1 MITKRAPANKLLVG
15 SSALLLVL
23 FLLPPPAGA
32 ADNVAKQEVVP
43 TVTITAGATTHN
55 EPDGPMSFTLHA
67 SPAPAADLD
76 VKLGSRQTGVVFAEA
91 IERSFTE
98 TLPAGEESH
107 SFDFVVVND
116 LVVEPEGI
124 VTITVADSEVHY
136 EVGAPSEAVTTLVD
150 DDVPI
155 TVSWDSSTVHV
166 NEDAGTVTVPFF
178 IRVHNGR
185 PPGTFKSADGV
196 HEGVAFVLT
205 TASVTADATMD
216 FVYQSYFYIW
226 DVGSFTVDASGDY
239 TLSDQIEIE
248 IIDDS
253 DDEPGETFELYFESP
268 LPAPLDVGDTV
279 IPTDRK
285 TIVIADDDGVNN
297 APEFTATAEQVSVS
311 EYIEAGTLI
320 GVSFEATDFDGHEV
334 TFGVVGDSL
343 PFEID
348 VETDTLKVSGAL
360 DFETQAEYT
369 FAVAASDGVG
379 GSSETSVAVTVTN
392 VDEPGVVE
400 LAPMAPEEGAMVEAT
415 LSDVDGPTDDMTWE
429 WSQGEGPDGGFDP
442 IDGQTDD
449 HFMPTPDD
457 VGMYL
462 RATATYTDGEGA
474 DKGADATT
482 SEPVAARQQEG
493 DDPTI
498 TVLWSENPFHV
509 SESDG
514 TVELP
519 ITVRVDGNQPPG
531 TYMFGGVEYEGR
543 RFSVS
548 SRAGTA
554 TSPSDY
560 EPLSAEIL
568 LSVGSFELQASGS
581 YEASGVVSVVIVD
594 DEVIEESETL
604 NIVAERTLG
613 GLGVTLPDQQL
624 QIVIEDNEPPEVTIR
639 ALTESVEESDRTV
652 SVEVSIT
659 RPLDDDLRVELEIT
673 DPDNELLHRN
683 DDPLVVRIRAGSTS
697 QAAIVY
703 INNDSIVENDG
714 SALFTIVLPED
725 AQGNTAYAIGSPDTA
740 TVAMHDD
747 DTKVTVMY
755 TENPFTVAEG
765 AGTVEL
771 PIAVRVDGNQPPG
784 TYELG
789 GIHYEGQALTFTAT
803 SGTATNPADFEP
815 PPAFIDLELGSFVL
829 QESGSYEAS
838 GVATVTILDDDLVE
852 EGESFSIEV
861 GPGPDVR
868 PEVTLPAQ
876 ALDVVIEDNDGT
888 TDPPDPPR
896 PPWPPPDFCPTH
908 PDTVADASTPLSVEV
923 GGSVEADFC
932 SKDDADWVQVFLEAG
947 QAYRIEG
954 TFTDPDGETYIFIG
968 GMHESDGSLITGA
981 HSFDGNPYGTS
992 NTAGYINFRPTATG
1006 IHYIVVG
1013 DPAWWNFTHAT
1024 APLPWQIEVH
1034 EIDLPPDDV
1043 PDVHQLTFEFNNYGY
1058 FVQQFEG
1065 TVDTHG
1071 DRDTFAIDIEAGHRY
1086 FVEMRNRNDSGI
1098 FNCIRG
1104 IASAETPDQ
1113 PGSNSRE
1120 CWHRVGWKASRWII
1134 PDADGRYLI
1143 TVGSDNGTGDYLL
1156 RVRDYS
1162 AVPPGVWDTPLPDGD
1177 LAQDTSTTGLVYVN
1191 ESWVNGTAVRGEIDL
1206 AGDKDWFRVE
1216 LEGGRR
1222 YQIDIRGEGS
1232 GVGTLRNSY
1241 MWIHDAV
1248 GQRIVFASGG
1258 GSYLETRLVWT
1269 PPSSGTYFIQVAGSS
1284 YEIGTY
1290 DLSVIDFEDLYT
1302 THRPS

>member
-76 VKLGSRQTGVVFAEA
+76 VKLDSRQTGVVFAEA

-98 TLPAGEESH
+98 TIPAGEESH

-185 PPGTFKSADGV
+185 PPGTFKSADEV

-205 TASVTADATMD
+205 TASVTADATTD

-311 EYIEAGTLI
+311 EDIEAGTLI

-429 WSQGEGPDGGFDP
+429 WSQSEAPDGEFDP

-449 HFMPTPDD
+449 HYMPTPDD

-474 DKGADATT
+474 DKSADATT
-482 SEPVAARQQEG
+482 SEPVAARQGEG
-493 DDPTI
+493 GDPTI

-509 SESDG
+509 NEGDG

-519 ITVRVDGNQPPG
+519 ITVRVDDNRPPG
-531 TYMFGGVEYEGR
+531 TYTAGGVEYEGSP
-543 RFSVS
+543 FSVS
-548 SRAGTA
+548 TRADTA
-554 TSPSDY
+554 MSPGDY
-560 EPLSAEIL
+560 QALSAEVL
-568 LSVGSFELQASGS
+568 LPVGSFELQASGS
-581 YEASGVVSVVIVD
+581 YEASGVVSATIVD
-594 DEVIEESETL
+594 DEDIEATEML
-604 NIVAERTLG
+604 NMVAEYAPG
-613 GLGVTLPDQQL
+613 VVGVTLPSDDL
-624 QIVIEDNEPPEVTIR
+624 SIVI
-639 ALTESVEESDRTV
+639 A
-652 SVEVSIT
+652 
-659 RPLDDDLRVELEIT
+659 
-673 DPDNELLHRN
+673 
-683 DDPLVVRIRAGSTS
+683 
-697 QAAIVY
+697 
-703 INNDSIVENDG
+703 
-714 SALFTIVLPED
+714 
-725 AQGNTAYAIGSPDTA
+725 
-740 TVAMHDD
+740 
-747 DTKVTVMY
+747 
-755 TENPFTVAEG
+755 
-765 AGTVEL
+765 
-771 PIAVRVDGNQPPG
+771 
-784 TYELG
+784 
-789 GIHYEGQALTFTAT
+789 
-803 SGTATNPADFEP
+803 
-815 PPAFIDLELGSFVL
+815 
-829 QESGSYEAS
+829 
-838 GVATVTILDDDLVE
+838 
-852 EGESFSIEV
+852 
-861 GPGPDVR
+861 
-868 PEVTLPAQ
+868 
-876 ALDVVIEDNDGT
+876 DNDG
-888 TDPPDPPR
+888 DPPDPQR

-908 PDTVADASTPLSVEV
+908 PDSEADMSTPLSVAV
-923 GGSVEADFC
+923 GGSVSDDFC
-932 SKDDADWVQVFLEAG
+932 SKDDADWVAVDLVAG
-947 QAYRIEG
+947 TAYRIEG
-954 TFTDPDGETYIFIG
+954 TFTSTDGNRPIYIAGMYEPDGE
-968 GMHESDGSLITGA
+968 LITGS

-992 NTAGYINFRPTATG
+992 NTSGYINFRPTQTGTHYVGVGDMGWYYFRFATG
-1006 IHYIVVG
+1006 
-1013 DPAWWNFTHAT
+1013 
-1024 APLPWQIEVH
+1024 PLSWEIDVH
-1034 EIDLPPDDV
+1034 EADLPPDDV
-1043 PDVHQLTFEFNNYGY
+1043 PGVTELTLEFNNYGY
-1058 FVQQFEG
+1058 FVDEFEG
-1065 TVDTHG
+1065 KTDTHG
-1071 DRDTFAIDIEAGHRY
+1071 DRDTFAIDVEAGHRY

-1098 FNCIRG
+1098 FNCIHG

-1113 PGSNSRE
+1113 PGANSRE
-1120 CWHRVGWKASRWII
+1120 CWHRAGWKASRWII
-1134 PDADGRYLI
+1134 PDADGRKLI

-1191 ESWVNGTAVRGEIDL
+1191 DSWVNSTAVRGEIDL
-1206 AGDKDWFRVE
+1206 AGDKDWIRVE

-1232 GVGTLRNSY
+1232 GVGTLRDSY
-1241 MWIHDAV
+1241 MWLHD
-1248 GQRIVFASGG
+1248 GDGRRIQFADDGG
-1258 GSYLETRLVWT
+1258 DSYPEARLVMVAPT
-1269 PPSSGTYFIQVAGSS
+1269 TGTYFIQVAGSHH
-1284 YEIGTY
+1284 EIGTY
-1290 DLSVIDFEDLYT
+1290 DLSVLDMADLYT
-1302 THRPS
+1302 MYRPS

>member
-1 MITKRAPANKLLVG
+1 MKTRRSSASRLLAG
-15 SSALLLVL
+15 ASALLLVL
-23 FLLPPPAGA
+23 FLPSAPAEA
-32 ADNVAKQEVVP
+32 AENAARQEVVP

-67 SPAPAADLD
+67 SPAPAANLEVMLD
-76 VKLGSRQTGVVFAEA
+76 SRQTGVVFTDA
-91 IERSFTE
+91 IERSFTQ
-98 TLPAGEESH
+98 TIPAGESSYH
-107 SFDFVVVND
+107 FDFIVVND
-116 LVVEPEGI
+116 LVVEPEGT
-124 VTITVADSEVHY
+124 VTITVANSESDY
-136 EVGAPSEAVTTLVD
+136 DAGTPSEAVTTLVD

-155 TVSWDSSTVHV
+155 TVSWDASTVHV
-166 NEDAGTVTVPFF
+166 NEDAGTVTIPFL
-178 IRVHNGR
+178 IRVHDGK

-205 TASVTADATMD
+205 TAPVTADATMD
-216 FVYQSYFYIW
+216 FVYQSRFYRW

-248 IIDDS
+248 IIDDN

-268 LPAPLDVGDTV
+268 LPPPLDVGDTV

-297 APEFTATAEQVSVS
+297 APEFTATAEQISVS
-311 EYIEAGTLI
+311 EVIEAGTLI

-348 VETDTLKVSGAL
+348 AETDTLKVSGAL

-369 FAVAASDGVG
+369 FAVAASDGIG
-379 GSSETSVAVTVTN
+379 GSTETSVKVTVTN

-400 LAPMAPEEGAMVEAT
+400 LAPMTPEEGAMVEAT
-415 LSDVDGPTDDMTWE
+415 LSDVDGPADDVTWE
-429 WSQGEGPDGGFDP
+429 WSEGEAPDGDFDR

-449 HFMPTPDD
+449 HYTPTPDD
-457 VGMYL
+457 VAMYL

-474 DKGADATT
+474 GKSADATT
-482 SEPVAARQQEG
+482 SEPVVARQGEG
-493 DDPTI
+493 DDPAI

-509 SESDG
+509 SESGG

-531 TYMFGGVEYEGR
+531 TYTIGGVEYEGR

-548 SRAGTA
+548 SRADTA
-554 TSPSDY
+554 TSPGDY

-568 LSVGSFELQASGS
+568 LPVGSFELQASGF
-581 YEASGVVSVVIVD
+581 YEANGVASVTIVD
-594 DEVIEESETL
+594 DEDAEESETF
-604 NIVAERTLG
+604 NVVAESAPG
-613 GLGVTLPDQQL
+613 VADVTLPRQPL
-624 QIVIEDNEPPEVTIR
+624 QVI
-639 ALTESVEESDRTV
+639 
-652 SVEVSIT
+652 
-659 RPLDDDLRVELEIT
+659 
-673 DPDNELLHRN
+673 
-683 DDPLVVRIRAGSTS
+683 
-697 QAAIVY
+697 
-703 INNDSIVENDG
+703 
-714 SALFTIVLPED
+714 
-725 AQGNTAYAIGSPDTA
+725 
-740 TVAMHDD
+740 
-747 DTKVTVMY
+747 
-755 TENPFTVAEG
+755 
-765 AGTVEL
+765 
-771 PIAVRVDGNQPPG
+771 
-784 TYELG
+784 
-789 GIHYEGQALTFTAT
+789 
-803 SGTATNPADFEP
+803 
-815 PPAFIDLELGSFVL
+815 
-829 QESGSYEAS
+829 
-838 GVATVTILDDDLVE
+838 
-852 EGESFSIEV
+852 
-861 GPGPDVR
+861 
-868 PEVTLPAQ
+868 
-876 ALDVVIEDNDGT
+876 IEDNDSEPPEPP
-888 TDPPDPPR
+888 DPPDPPD

-908 PDTVADASTPLSVEV
+908 PDTAADTSTPLSVEV

-932 SKDDADWVQVFLEAG
+932 SKEDADWIAVDLVAG

-968 GMHESDGSLITGA
+968 GMHESDGSLITGS

-1098 FNCIRG
+1098 FNCIHG

-1134 PDADGRYLI
+1134 PDADGRKLI

-1191 ESWVNGTAVRGEIDL
+1191 DSWVNGTAVRGEIDL

-1222 YQIDIRGEGS
+1222 YQIDVRGEGS
-1232 GVGTLRNSY
+1232 GVGTLRISY
-1241 MWIHDAV
+1241 MWIHDAA

-1284 YEIGTY
+1284 YEIGTF

>member
-1 MITKRAPANKLLVG
+1 M
-15 SSALLLVL
+15 
-23 FLLPPPAGA
+23 
-32 ADNVAKQEVVP
+32 
-43 TVTITAGATTHN
+43 
-55 EPDGPMSFTLHA
+55 
-67 SPAPAADLD
+67 
-76 VKLGSRQTGVVFAEA
+76 
-91 IERSFTE
+91 
-98 TLPAGEESH
+98 
-107 SFDFVVVND
+107 
-116 LVVEPEGI
+116 
-124 VTITVADSEVHY
+124 
-136 EVGAPSEAVTTLVD
+136 
-150 DDVPI
+150 
-155 TVSWDSSTVHV
+155 
-166 NEDAGTVTVPFF
+166 
-178 IRVHNGR
+178 
-185 PPGTFKSADGV
+185 
-196 HEGVAFVLT
+196 LT

-297 APEFTATAEQVSVS
+297 APEFTATAEQISVS
-311 EYIEAGTLI
+311 EDIEAGTLI

-348 VETDTLKVSGAL
+348 AETDTLKVSGAL

-369 FAVAASDGVG
+369 FAVAASDGIG
-379 GSSETSVAVTVTN
+379 GSSETTVAVTVTN
-392 VDEPGVVE
+392 VDEPGVVK
-400 LAPMAPEEGAMVEAT
+400 LAPMIPEEGAMVEAT
-415 LSDVDGPTDDMTWE
+415 LSDVDGPVDDMTWE
-429 WSQGEGPDGGFDP
+429 WSQGEAPDGGFDP

-449 HFMPTPDD
+449 HYMATESD

-474 DKGADATT
+474 GKSADATT
-482 SEPVAARQQEG
+482 SEPVVARQGEG

-509 SESDG
+509 SEGDG

-519 ITVRVDGNQPPG
+519 IIVRVDDNQPPG
-531 TYMFGGVEYEGR
+531 TYTAGGVEYEGR
-543 RFSVS
+543 LFSVS
-548 SRAGTA
+548 GRGDTA
-554 TSPSDY
+554 TSPDDY
-560 EPLSAEIL
+560 RALSVEVRL
-568 LSVGSFELQASGS
+568 PVGSFELAESGF

-594 DEVIEESETL
+594 DEVIEDSETL
-604 NIVAERTLG
+604 NIVAEFAPG
-613 GLGVTLPDQQL
+613 GLGVTLPDQLL
-624 QIVIEDNEPPEVTIR
+624 Q
-639 ALTESVEESDRTV
+639 
-652 SVEVSIT
+652 
-659 RPLDDDLRVELEIT
+659 
-673 DPDNELLHRN
+673 
-683 DDPLVVRIRAGSTS
+683 
-697 QAAIVY
+697 
-703 INNDSIVENDG
+703 
-714 SALFTIVLPED
+714 
-725 AQGNTAYAIGSPDTA
+725 
-740 TVAMHDD
+740 
-747 DTKVTVMY
+747 
-755 TENPFTVAEG
+755 
-765 AGTVEL
+765 
-771 PIAVRVDGNQPPG
+771 
-784 TYELG
+784 
-789 GIHYEGQALTFTAT
+789 
-803 SGTATNPADFEP
+803 
-815 PPAFIDLELGSFVL
+815 
-829 QESGSYEAS
+829 
-838 GVATVTILDDDLVE
+838 
-852 EGESFSIEV
+852 
-861 GPGPDVR
+861 
-868 PEVTLPAQ
+868 
-876 ALDVVIEDNDGT
+876 VVIEDDDST
-888 TDPPDPPR
+888 TEPPDPPDPPD

-908 PDTVADASTPLSVEV
+908 PDTVADTSTPLSVEV

-968 GMHESDGSLITGA
+968 GMHESDGSLITGS

-1043 PDVHQLTFEFNNYGY
+1043 PDVHQLTLEFNNYGY
-1058 FVQQFEG
+1058 FVDEFEG

-1071 DRDTFAIDIEAGHRY
+1071 DRDTFAIDVEAGHRY
-1086 FVEMRNRNDSGI
+1086 FVEMRNRNGSGI
-1098 FNCIRG
+1098 FNCIHG

-1134 PDADGRYLI
+1134 TDADGRKLI

-1191 ESWVNGTAVRGEIDL
+1191 DSWVNGTAVRGEIDL

-1241 MWIHDAV
+1241 MWIHDAA
-1248 GQRIVFASGG
+1248 GRRIVFASGG

-1269 PPSSGTYFIQVAGSS
+1269 PPSPGTYFIGVAGSS
-1284 YEIGTY
+1284 YEIGTF

>member
-1 MITKRAPANKLLVG
+1 MITNRAPASRLLVG
-15 SSALLLVL
+15 ASALLLVL
-23 FLLPPPAGA
+23 FLPTPPAGA
-32 ADNVAKQEVVP
+32 ADNVAMQEVVP
-43 TVTITAGATTHN
+43 TVTITAEATTHN

-67 SPAPAADLD
+67 SPAPAADLE
-76 VKLGSRQTGVVFAEA
+76 VKLDSRQTGVVFTDA

-98 TLPAGEESH
+98 TIPAGEPSYD
-107 SFDFVVVND
+107 FDFIVVND
-116 LVVEPEGI
+116 LVVEPEGT

-136 EVGAPSEAVTTLVD
+136 EVGTPSEAVTTLVD

-166 NEDAGTVTVPFF
+166 NEDTGTVTVPFF
-178 IRVHNGR
+178 IRVHDGK
-185 PPGTFKSADGV
+185 PPGTYRSAAGV
-196 HEGVAFVLT
+196 HEGVAFLLT

-216 FVYQSYFYIW
+216 FVYQSRFYSW

-239 TLSDQIEIE
+239 TLTDEMVVEIT
-248 IIDDS
+248 DDT
-253 DDEPGETFELYFESP
+253 DDEPGETFVLYFESP
-268 LPAPLDVGDTV
+268 LADPLDVGDTV

-285 TIVIADDDGVNN
+285 TVVIADDDGVNN
-297 APEFTATAEQVSVS
+297 PPEFTATADQISVS
-311 EYIEAGTLI
+311 EDTEAGALI
-320 GVSFEATDFDGHEV
+320 GASFEATDFDGHEV

-343 PFEID
+343 PFEVD
-348 VETDTLKVSGAL
+348 AETDTLRVSGAL

-369 FAVAASDGVG
+369 FAVTASDDIG
-379 GSSETSVAVTVTN
+379 GSSETNVTVTVTN
-392 VDEPGVVE
+392 VDEPGLVE
-400 LAPMAPEEGAMVEAT
+400 IAPMDPEVGAMVEAT
-415 LSDVDGPTDDMTWE
+415 LSDVDGPSDDMTWE
-429 WSQGEGPDGGFDP
+429 WSESETPDGGFDP

-449 HFMPTPDD
+449 HYMPTESD

-474 DKGADATT
+474 GKSADATT
-482 SEPVAARQQEG
+482 SEPVAARQE
-493 DDPTI
+493 
-498 TVLWSENPFHV
+498 V
-509 SESDG
+509 S
-514 TVELP
+514 
-519 ITVRVDGNQPPG
+519 
-531 TYMFGGVEYEGR
+531 
-543 RFSVS
+543 
-548 SRAGTA
+548 
-554 TSPSDY
+554 
-560 EPLSAEIL
+560 
-568 LSVGSFELQASGS
+568 
-581 YEASGVVSVVIVD
+581 
-594 DEVIEESETL
+594 
-604 NIVAERTLG
+604 
-613 GLGVTLPDQQL
+613 
-624 QIVIEDNEPPEVTIR
+624 PEVTIR
-639 ALTESVEESDRTV
+639 ALTESVDESDRTV
-652 SVEVSIT
+652 SVELSIT

-683 DDPLVVRIRAGSTS
+683 GDPLVVRIRAGSTS
-697 QAAIVY
+697 QTAIVY

-714 SALFTIVLPED
+714 SVLFTIVLPED

-747 DTKVTVMY
+747 DTKVTVLY
-755 TENPFTVAEG
+755 TQNPFIVAEE

-771 PIAVRVDGNQPPG
+771 PITVRVDGNQPPG

-789 GIHYEGQALTFTAT
+789 GIHYEGQALAFTAT

-861 GPGPDVR
+861 GPGPGVR

-876 ALDVVIEDNDGT
+876 ALGVVIEDDDGT
-888 TDPPDPPR
+888 TDPSDPPR
-896 PPWPPPDFCPTH
+896 PPWPPPDFCPTN
-908 PDTVADASTPLSVEV
+908 PDTVADTSTPLSVEV

-954 TFTDPDGETYIFIG
+954 TFTDPDGETYIFVG
-968 GMHESDGSLITGA
+968 GMHESDGSLITGS

-1058 FVQQFEG
+1058 FVRQFEG

-1134 PDADGRYLI
+1134 PDADGRKLI

-1156 RVRDYS
+1156 HVRDYS

-1191 ESWVNGTAVRGEIDL
+1191 DSWVNGAAVRGEIDL

-1232 GVGTLRNSY
+1232 DVGTLRNSY

-1284 YEIGTY
+1284 YEIGTF
-1290 DLSVIDFEDLYT
+1290 DLSVFDFEDLYT

>member
-1 MITKRAPANKLLVG
+1 MKTRRSSASRLLAG
-15 SSALLLVL
+15 ASALLLVL
-23 FLLPPPAGA
+23 FLPSAPAEA
-32 ADNVAKQEVVP
+32 ADNVARQEVVP

-67 SPAPAADLD
+67 SPAPATNLE
-76 VKLGSRQTGVVFAEA
+76 VKLGSRQTGVVFTDA

-98 TLPAGEESH
+98 TIPAGEPSYD
-107 SFDFVVVND
+107 FDFIVVND
-116 LVVEPEGI
+116 LVVEPEGT

-136 EVGAPSEAVTTLVD
+136 EVGTPSEAVTTLVD

-178 IRVHNGR
+178 IRVHDGK

-248 IIDDS
+248 IIDDTE
-253 DDEPGETFELYFESP
+253 DEPGETFVLYFESP

-297 APEFTATAEQVSVS
+297 APEFTATAEQISVS
-311 EYIEAGTLI
+311 EDIEAGTLI

-348 VETDTLKVSGAL
+348 AETDTLRVTGAL

-369 FAVAASDGVG
+369 FAVAASDVIG
-379 GSSETSVAVTVTN
+379 GSSETNVTVTVTN
-392 VDEPGVVE
+392 VDEPGVVK
-400 LAPMAPEEGAMVEAT
+400 LAPMTPEEGAMVEAT
-415 LSDVDGPTDDMTWE
+415 LSDVDGPVDDMTWE
-429 WSQGEGPDGGFDP
+429 WSQGEAPDGGFDP

-449 HFMPTPDD
+449 HYMPTPDD

-474 DKGADATT
+474 GKSADATT
-482 SEPVAARQQEG
+482 SEPVAARQE
-493 DDPTI
+493 
-498 TVLWSENPFHV
+498 V
-509 SESDG
+509 S
-514 TVELP
+514 
-519 ITVRVDGNQPPG
+519 
-531 TYMFGGVEYEGR
+531 
-543 RFSVS
+543 
-548 SRAGTA
+548 
-554 TSPSDY
+554 
-560 EPLSAEIL
+560 
-568 LSVGSFELQASGS
+568 
-581 YEASGVVSVVIVD
+581 
-594 DEVIEESETL
+594 
-604 NIVAERTLG
+604 
-613 GLGVTLPDQQL
+613 
-624 QIVIEDNEPPEVTIR
+624 PEVTIR
-639 ALTESVEESDRTV
+639 ALTESVDESDRTV
-652 SVEVSIT
+652 SVELSIT

-683 DDPLVVRIRAGSTS
+683 GDPLVVRIRAGSTS
-697 QAAIVY
+697 QTAIVY

-714 SALFTIVLPED
+714 SVLFTIVLPED

-747 DTKVTVMY
+747 DTKVTVLY
-755 TENPFTVAEG
+755 TENPFIVAEE

-771 PIAVRVDGNQPPG
+771 PITVRVDGNQPPG

-789 GIHYEGQALTFTAT
+789 GIHYEGQALAFTAT
-803 SGTATNPADFEP
+803 PGTATNPADFEP

-861 GPGPDVR
+861 GPGPGVR

-876 ALDVVIEDNDGT
+876 ALDVVIEDDDGT

-896 PPWPPPDFCPTH
+896 PPWPPPDFCPTN
-908 PDTVADASTPLSVEV
+908 PDTVADTSTPLSMEV

-954 TFTDPDGETYIFIG
+954 TFNGPDRETSIFIG
-968 GMHESDGSLITGA
+968 SMRESDGSLITGS

-1006 IHYIVVG
+1006 IHFIVAG
-1013 DPAWWNFTHAT
+1013 DPNWWNFTNAT
-1024 APLPWQIEVH
+1024 APLPWHLEIH
-1034 EIDLPPDDV
+1034 EIDLSPDDV
-1043 PDVHQLTFEFNNYGY
+1043 PGVTELTLEFNNYGY
-1058 FVQQFEG
+1058 FVDEFEG

-1071 DRDTFAIDIEAGHRY
+1071 DRDTFAIDVEAGHRY
-1086 FVEMRNRNDSGI
+1086 FVEMRNRNGSGI
-1098 FNCIRG
+1098 FNCIHG

-1113 PGSNSRE
+1113 PGANSRE

-1134 PDADGRYLI
+1134 PDADGRKLI

-1162 AVPPGVWDTPLPDGD
+1162 AVPPGVWDTPLPHGD

-1191 ESWVNGTAVRGEIDL
+1191 DSWVNGTAVRGEIDL
-1206 AGDKDWFRVE
+1206 AGDKDWFQVE

-1232 GVGTLRNSY
+1232 GVGTLRNSF
-1241 MWIHDAV
+1241 MWIHDAS

-1269 PPSSGTYFIQVAGSS
+1269 PPSTGTYFIGVAGSS